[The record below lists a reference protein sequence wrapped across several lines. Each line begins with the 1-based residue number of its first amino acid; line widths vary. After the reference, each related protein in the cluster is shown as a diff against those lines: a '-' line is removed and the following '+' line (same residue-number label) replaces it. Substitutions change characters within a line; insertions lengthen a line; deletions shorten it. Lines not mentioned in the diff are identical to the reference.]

1 MVTII
6 QRYSP
11 PPPAVTPVQAG
22 HQFAVES
29 VISQMRANPGHAF
42 TLDTFAEMANYS
54 PFHFSRMFRNVVGV
68 PPGEF
73 LAALRFEEAKR
84 LILSTEASITDIC
97 FEVGFS
103 SLGTFSARFKQLV
116 GRSPAELRN
125 LPESLSYRLPDLEPC
140 FATNLRNMQPPP
152 GATVTGS
159 VLSTMPRKG
168 HLFIGLFPTAIPQS
182 SPVAGTLTRGP
193 GPFRINGVPSG
204 TYRLLAAQ
212 FPYGDDPFIHL
223 LPGKSLLV
231 GADPRPVVVDT
242 RNAPRPARIELRL
255 PRLIDPPIL
264 SALAPALLNL

>member
-6 QRYSP
+6 KRYSP
-11 PPPAVTPVQAG
+11 PAPTVTPVQAG

-29 VISQMRANPGHAF
+29 VISRMRANPGHAY
-42 TLDTFAEMANYS
+42 TLDQFAEMANYS
-54 PFHFSRMFRNVVGV
+54 PFHFSRLFRNVVGV

-84 LILSTEASITDIC
+84 LILTTEASITDIC

-125 LPESLSYRLPDLEPC
+125 LPESLSYRLPELEPC
-140 FATNLRNMQPPP
+140 FATSARSLKPPP
-152 GATVTGS
+152 GATVRGS
-159 VLSTMPRKG
+159 VLSTMPRQG
-168 HLFIGLFPTAIPQS
+168 HLFIGLFPTGIPQS
-182 SPVAGTLTRGP
+182 APIAGTLTRGP

-212 FPYGDDPFIHL
+212 FPYGDDPFVHL

-242 RNAPRPARIELRL
+242 KFAPRPARIELRQPTL
-255 PRLIDPPIL
+255 LDPPIL
-264 SALAPALLNL
+264 TALAPSVLNL